1 MDSDHFKRKAE
12 TWAQRARDVADITVR
27 AEYERLAGYY
37 ADLAWRLTDTGALQ
51 RQEPRR
57 R

>member
-1 MDSDHFKRKAE
+1 VDSDHFKRKAE